1 MAPDSFARQGTKMG
15 DTITLNTTILLA
27 TRDFRDGALVHGG
40 SNKAERTQKS
50 GNERNIAGVL
60 SHSCQDQMNIYA
72 RPRKLSL
79 GTREAIVHP

>member
-1 MAPDSFARQGTKMG
+1 MG
-15 DTITLNTTILLA
+15 DTITLNTRILLA
-27 TRDFRDGALVHGG
+27 TKGFHDGVLVQGG
-40 SNKAERTQKS
+40 SNKAKSTRES

-60 SHSCQDQMNIYA
+60 SRSCQDQMNIYA